1 MPPTFIFAQRALG
14 LAGLAL
20 GLAGCA
26 DFGPLITDRNTVYTP
41 IFADNRVYYLKAR
54 DQAKQTQELEPLGVK
69 IDSKKGEKPIERNSP
84 LSIILRSVE
93 IPAKSAGDRGADD
106 ADSAI
111 TGPADYAVI
120 LDIGTKADGT
130 SQSLVIWYQ
139 RGVQPD
145 QSLNFSNLLVFYE
158 PRWDERVAP
167 YFRIRVMDVTTERN
181 AETRRALERAHN
193 LGNGLGA
200 LAANPAVAPLI
211 GIAFTAAELVLANK
225 QNRMV
230 LDYSVQLYSSSA
242 ASQSGSSELGV
253 LKRGSYIVVGR
264 PNSAGRSFWKNQFE
278 FDPESRELT
287 AAKIRV
293 NVPTALI
300 SVGTFESVVPTIV
313 LERSTAL
320 TALLAANGADATI
333 EQVDDA
339 TRRLGASIQA
349 FTLGERLVRYR
360 DTASAIAILKKLKS
374 DTKFKEDAGTE
385 SIFFLLR
392 TLNDCFQP
400 DPRFTSVDEAIA
412 WAETHKDA
420 KCKKT

>member
-1 MPPTFIFAQRALG
+1 MPSTVLFAQRALA

-26 DFGPLITDRNTVYTP
+26 DFGPLLTDRNTVYTP

-54 DQAKQTQELEPLGVK
+54 DQAKQTQELEPLGVA
-69 IDSKKGEKPIERNSP
+69 INRGAGERPIERNSP
-84 LSIILRSVE
+84 LSIVLRSVE
-93 IPAKSAGDRGADD
+93 IPAKSAGDSSANET
-106 ADSAI
+106 DSAI
-111 TGPADYAVI
+111 TGAADYAVI

-181 AETRRALERAHN
+181 AETKRALERAHN
-193 LGNGLGA
+193 LGNSLGA
-200 LAANPAVAPLI
+200 LAANPAVSPLI

-230 LDYSVQLYSSSA
+230 LDYSVQLYSSRA
-242 ASQSGSSELGV
+242 ATQAGSSELGV

-264 PNSAGRSFWKNQFE
+264 PNAAGRAFWKNKFE

-333 EQVDDA
+333 EQVNDA
-339 TRRLGASIQA
+339 TKRLAASIQA
-349 FTLGERLVRYR
+349 FTMGERLVRYR
-360 DTASAIAILKKLKS
+360 DGESATEILRKLRDAS
-374 DTKFKEDAGTE
+374 FKADAGTE

-392 TLNDCFQP
+392 NLNDCFQP
-400 DPRFTSVDEAIA
+400 SPRFTSVDEALA
-412 WAETHKDA
+412 WRDKNPNAP
-420 KCKKT
+420 CKKN